1 MPDITVNS
9 KDGSFSAY
17 LATPA
22 PGGGPGIVLIQE
34 IFGGKTGVRSQFL
47 LIERRR
53 LHYQQKVA

>member
-1 MPDITVNS
+1 MPDFTVNS

-47 LIERRR
+47 LIN
-53 LHYQQKVA
+53 